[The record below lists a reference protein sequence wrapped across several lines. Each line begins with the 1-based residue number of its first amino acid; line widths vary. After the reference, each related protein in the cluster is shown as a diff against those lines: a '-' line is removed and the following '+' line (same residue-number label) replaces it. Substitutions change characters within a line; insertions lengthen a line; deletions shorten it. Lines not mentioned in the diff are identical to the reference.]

1 MFVIRRYKTRVE
13 EPTEAQALMKHS
25 WRNCLSPLMRTHE
38 NSLWFRLESPS
49 SKTTVSKKKHSSK
62 EKKRKKTSAHMAV
75 CVSPIQP
82 ALVWIKVRQINRLI
96 FKCCPNSQGQSK
108 VQLITPLVAGTSAPW
123 VFDFPGRC
131 WTPAAVTRHF
141 VRFVDKCFP
150 LAARAPFCAFFPF
163 LPLPLQVKHSFLFSF
178 FANW

>member
-1 MFVIRRYKTRVE
+1 
-13 EPTEAQALMKHS
+13 
-25 WRNCLSPLMRTHE
+25 MRTA
-38 NSLWFRLESPS
+38 SDLDLRVLQVRQQCPRKSIPL
-49 SKTTVSKKKHSSK
+49 KKKT
-62 EKKRKKTSAHMAV
+62 KTSAHMAV

-141 VRFVDKCFP
+141 VRFVDERFP
-150 LAARAPFCAFFPF
+150 LAAPALFCEPADISM
-163 LPLPLQVKHSFLFSF
+163 KCLFSLSHSK
-178 FANW
+178 